1 MSAALWNESQG
12 LAVRERRPDAE
23 LRRAALATLLAGGGV
38 AAVLSRPWLLNRGA
52 GPVGMA
58 FLLTALGLA
67 SISFPDPIGR
77 PLASADAGAT
87 GSPALPAPA
96 VIGLGVL
103 AVATVRVAA
112 GPVPPVAV
120 GAAAVSLSVLAAVAE
135 EAFFRRFLYNNLIR
149 FGAPAAVIL
158 SALVFAVVHI
168 PLYGGAVFWVDFGA
182 GLLFGWQRWASGGWA
197 APAATHVVANL
208 LAVLR

>member
-1 MSAALWNESQG
+1 MSAALLNESRG

-23 LRRAALATLLAGGGV
+23 LRKAALAALLAGGGV

-58 FLLTALGLA
+58 LLLTALGLA
-67 SISFPDPIGR
+67 SISFPAPIGG

-87 GSPALPAPA
+87 GSPALSAPA
-96 VIGLGVL
+96 VVGLGVV
-103 AVATVRVAA
+103 AVAAVRATA
-112 GPVPPVAV
+112 GPVAPVAV

-135 EAFFRRFLYNNLIR
+135 EAFFRRFLYGGLTT
-149 FGAPAAVIL
+149 FGAPVAVIL

-197 APAATHVVANL
+197 APASTHVVANL